1 MTTVLVT
8 GGAGY
13 VGSHVV
19 AALAEAGAS
28 AVVLDDFSNSSRGVI
43 GRLEELTRAPV
54 PCIEA
59 DVRDRAAL
67 RAAFAKHPISAVV
80 HCAALKSVGE
90 SAERPLAYW
99 DVNVGGAI
107 ALVEAMGEAGVSTFV
122 FSSSA
127 TVYGQPDAL
136 PVTEDAALRPQNV
149 YGRTKRVVEEFL
161 LDLARANAN
170 WRIAILR
177 YFNPAGAHPSALIGE
192 APRGRPNN
200 LVPFLSRA
208 AAGEFAQ
215 VEVFGTDWDTRDGT
229 GVRDY
234 LHVVDLAEG
243 HVMALDHL
251 ARTPGATTLNLGLG
265 RGYSVLEVIAAF
277 ERVSGRRLARAY
289 VGRREGDIAHVYADP
304 SRAQRTL
311 GWKATRDLDVIC
323 ADAWRWQLRGGRFD
337 RP

>member
-19 AALAEAGAS
+19 AALAEAGHS
-28 AVVLDDFSNSSRGVI
+28 SVVLDDFSNSSRSVI
-43 GRLEELTRAPV
+43 GQLEALTGAPV
-54 PCIEA
+54 PCVEA
-59 DVRDRAAL
+59 DVRDRSAL
-67 RAAFAKHPISAVV
+67 REAFAAHPISAVV
-80 HCAALKSVGE
+80 HCAALKSVAE
-90 SAERPLAYW
+90 SAERPLDYW
-99 DVNVGGAI
+99 DINVGGVI
-107 ALVEAMGEAGVSTFV
+107 ALAEVMEAADVTTFV

-127 TVYGQPDAL
+127 TVYGQPDTL
-136 PVTEDAALRPQNV
+136 PVTEDAPLRPQSV
-149 YGRTKRVVEEFL
+149 YGRTKRVVEELL
-161 LDLARANAN
+161 LDLARANPR

-215 VEVFGTDWDTRDGT
+215 VEVFGTDWETPDGT

-234 LHVVDLAEG
+234 LHVVDLADG
-243 HVMALDHL
+243 HVMALEHL
-251 ARTPGATTLNLGLG
+251 ARVAGTTTLNLGLG
-265 RGYSVLEVIAAF
+265 RGYSVLEVIDAF
-277 ERVSGRRLARAY
+277 ERASGQRLQRAY

-304 SRAQRTL
+304 SLAQRTL
-311 GWKATRDLDVIC
+311 GWRATRDLDVIC

>member
-1 MTTVLVT
+1 MDTVLVT

-28 AVVLDDFSNSSRGVI
+28 AIVLDDFSNSSKGDI
-43 GRLEELTRAPV
+43 DQLETLAGARVA
-54 PCIEA
+54 CIEA

-67 RAAFAKHPISAVV
+67 RSAFAAHPVTAVV
-80 HCAALKSVGE
+80 HCAALKSVAE
-90 SAERPLAYW
+90 SAERPLDYW
-99 DVNVGGAI
+99 DVNVGGVI
-107 ALVEAMGEAGVSTFV
+107 ALTEAMQEADVRTLV

-136 PVTEDAALRPQNV
+136 PVTEDAPLRPQSV
-149 YGRTKRVVEEFL
+149 YGRTKRVVEDLL
-161 LDLARANAN
+161 LDLARADAQ

-215 VEVFGTDWDTRDGT
+215 VEVFGTDWDTPDGT

-251 ARTPGATTLNLGLG
+251 ARVAGATTLNLGLG
-265 RGYSVLEVIAAF
+265 RGYSVLEVIDAF
-277 ERVSGRRLARAY
+277 ERACGRKLARAY

-311 GWKATRDLDVIC
+311 GWRARRDLDVIC
-323 ADAWRWQLRGGRFD
+323 ADAWRWQLRGGRFE
-337 RP
+337 RT